1 MNTEELKF
9 LKTIGLFKHLSA
21 GVIDV
26 PKQCTSIKIDVGLAG
41 EAPNSAIWL
50 NETTDRFVIGIEPIA
65 YHWKMLKNLETANS
79 KREYPKNFRF
89 IQLDKGIIEFNRQE
103 ISKIDSR
110 FSGLHCAIDDV
121 SGKQNFKNFYQM
133 DRNEGASGSSSL
145 LKPSE
150 HHPHFIENI
159 IEVPV
164 ISLEYLLEF
173 VDWNRFPFIEHI
185 KTDCEGKDYDV
196 VRSIGKHLD
205 KILYITSEM
214 ANNTHHWYESCSQ
227 EEFIKWMYNRGFRH
241 KRYGGDVC
249 FINNRLDFLL
259 SPRVKQEKY
268 QMGLNFKTL
277 GY

>member
-1 MNTEELKF
+1 
-9 LKTIGLFKHLSA
+9 
-21 GVIDV
+21 
-26 PKQCTSIKIDVGLAG
+26 
-41 EAPNSAIWL
+41 
-50 NETTDRFVIGIEPIA
+50 
-65 YHWKMLKNLETANS
+65 
-79 KREYPKNFRF
+79 
-89 IQLDKGIIEFNRQE
+89 
-103 ISKIDSR
+103 
-110 FSGLHCAIDDV
+110 
-121 SGKQNFKNFYQM
+121 M